1 MRIITT
7 IIVSLMTMAI
17 QAQTV
22 LTTATNAYIGT
33 GKHIMRQ
40 VRCIDS
46 QNDSHCW
53 DFSNLETVI
62 PKYTVWNVDK
72 SDSLQQKASV
82 LERGTRYMYCM
93 QGDSMFISGYRSRL
107 SEINYDE
114 QEVYLLF
121 PMSLGDSIQ
130 GIFHGRGTYGD
141 KMAIRHYGC
150 YKTKAEAVGTMLLPD
165 NDSLQQVLKVHTDRF
180 ISSKYYPITQL
191 DSLAPYTI
199 DSVAMFS
206 QKDTAIIHASIDRWY
221 APGYRYPV
229 IERRKIMVGTE
240 PPGLSQTLYYPIE
253 QQEKDSPDD
262 YENVMIRALLNEKQ
276 LQEEA
281 DNNTKHNSA
290 GNVQQIQNI
299 KTIVNGT
306 TITISY
312 DLLADAT
319 VTALVCDISGVV
331 HRQQSQMGQTGDTC
345 QITILCDGLHHGQYV
360 LYLNVNGKVTSQTI
374 SM

>member
-141 KMAIRHYGC
+141 KMAIRHYGS

-229 IERRKIMVGTE
+229 I
-240 PPGLSQTLYYPIE
+240 
-253 QQEKDSPDD
+253 DF
-262 YENVMIRALLNEKQ
+262 
-276 LQEEA
+276 
-281 DNNTKHNSA
+281 
-290 GNVQQIQNI
+290 
-299 KTIVNGT
+299 
-306 TITISY
+306 
-312 DLLADAT
+312 
-319 VTALVCDISGVV
+319 
-331 HRQQSQMGQTGDTC
+331 
-345 QITILCDGLHHGQYV
+345 
-360 LYLNVNGKVTSQTI
+360 
-374 SM
+374 